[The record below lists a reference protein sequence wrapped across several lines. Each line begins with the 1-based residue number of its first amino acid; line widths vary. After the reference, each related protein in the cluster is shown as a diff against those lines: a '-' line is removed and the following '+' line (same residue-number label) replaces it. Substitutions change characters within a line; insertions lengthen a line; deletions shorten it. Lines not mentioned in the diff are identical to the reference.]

1 MYMQVKT
8 NSPAYLVETCK
19 NIGGGHS
26 MNKDEK
32 IQYANYLIDEIT
44 TKFLQKD
51 NPYIIMEGYEYFRE
65 VITLYAK

>member
-1 MYMQVKT
+1 
-8 NSPAYLVETCK
+8 
-19 NIGGGHS
+19 